1 MKSITAASVHDAL
14 ASLIPKLASQ
24 LPDDIL
30 AGLMAAREVE
40 TGDRARIV
48 LDQLVENAKVAA
60 EDHVPICQDTG
71 TVWVCLEVGK
81 DVVVPGNVLSRVNE
95 AVAQAY
101 EDARLRKSV
110 VKDALF
116 DRTNSGDNT
125 PAFCEIHCVDEPGIA
140 RLHVMLKGG
149 GSDNASRVVMLT
161 PSAGKQGVIDTVLQC
176 VREKAANAC
185 PPLIVG
191 VGIGA
196 TFDKVGALAKH
207 ALMRPLGQNHPCAET
222 AAFEAE
228 LLSAINATGI
238 GAGALGGSTTALG
251 VRVETAPCHI
261 AALPVAVNMGCSAM
275 RRATIELDCREISE
289 QAAKELVALF
299 GIMTGEGE

>member
-1 MKSITAASVHDAL
+1 MKVVTAASVHDAL
-14 ASLIPKLASQ
+14 ASLIPQLASV

-48 LDQLVENAKVAA
+48 LDQLVENARIAA
-60 EDHVPICQDTG
+60 SDKVPICQDTG
-71 TVWVCLEVGK
+71 TVWVCLEVGP
-81 DVVVPGNVLSRVNE
+81 DVLVPGDVLSRVNE
-95 AVAQAY
+95 AVAWAY
-101 EDARLRKSV
+101 ESAHLRKSV
-110 VKDALF
+110 VKNALF
-116 DRTNSGDNT
+116 DRANTGDNT
-125 PAFCEIHCVDEPGIA
+125 PAFCEIHCVDEPGVS

-149 GSDNASRVVMLT
+149 GSDNASRVVMLV
-161 PSAGKQGVIDTVLQC
+161 PSAGKQGIIDTVLQC

-191 VGIGA
+191 VGVGA
-196 TFDKVGALAKH
+196 TFDKVAGLAKH
-207 ALMRPLGQNHPCAET
+207 ALMRPLGQNHPDPET

-228 LLSAINATGI
+228 LLAAINATGI
-238 GAGALGGSTTALG
+238 GAGALGGCTTALG

-275 RRATIELDCREISE
+275 RRASVDLICEELAIDNSVLR
-289 QAAKELVALF
+289 KE
-299 GIMTGEGE
+299 GN